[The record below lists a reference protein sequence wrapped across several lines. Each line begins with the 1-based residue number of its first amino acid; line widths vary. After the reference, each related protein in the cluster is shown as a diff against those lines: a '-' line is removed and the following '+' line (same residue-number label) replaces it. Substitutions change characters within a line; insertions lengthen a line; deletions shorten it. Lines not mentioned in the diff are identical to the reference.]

1 MANLADG
8 GFVRKYHVALFIN
21 KGTSGA
27 PDWFRI
33 EKSTDN
39 TVTMNA
45 TTQDYDFIVDESPTT
60 VLNDYKPSLYQPI
73 TMIKGQADYEYFFE
87 KFYNQSTGDA
97 ANTEILIVFYNELVS
112 GTTFKAWK
120 SGCSVA
126 IDNINPVEGTL
137 TANLSFNGTTE
148 KGTAT
153 VTNGVPVFAGTGETW
168 FALTIT
174 VELSSDPVAGATVM
188 LNGTKAITNADGE
201 AVFTVKNGDTYVL
214 GAYDSSSHDASEVF
228 TAASGTTAKTVT
240 IA

>member
-60 VLNDYKPSLYQPI
+60 ILDQYKPSLSQPI
-73 TMIKGQADYEYFFE
+73 TMIKGQEDYEYFFT
-87 KFYNQSTGDA
+87 KFYNQATGDA
-97 ANTEILIVFYNELVS
+97 ANTEVLIVFYNELVS

-153 VTNGVPVFAGTGETW
+153 VTDGVPVFSGDGETW
-168 FALTIT
+168 FALTVT
-174 VELSSDPVAGATVM
+174 VELSSSPVSGATVVI
-188 LNGTKAITNADGE
+188 NGAQKQTNSSGE
-201 AVFTVKNGDTYVL
+201 AVFTLLNGETYVL
-214 GAYDSSSHDASEVF
+214 GAYDGSSHDAAEVF
-228 TAASGTTAKTVT
+228 TASSGTTAKTVT